1 VTIANRELGRYRVG
15 ARVGSGGMAVVY
27 RGRDERLGRP
37 VAIKVLAD
45 NLAADDG
52 FRERFVR
59 EARLAAGLSHPNIV
73 HVYDTGEDADGRPYI
88 VMEYIDGESLAAT
101 VQREDRLSPQRVAEI
116 ALDCCAGLEYAH
128 AAGLVHR
135 DVKPHNLLV
144 DRRGTVRIADFGVAR
159 SLDSATITRTGSV
172 LGTTAY
178 QAPEQAR
185 GEQVTTAADIYGLGA
200 TLYQLLTGQ
209 TPGVRRRV
217 ATLSPDVPAHLRD
230 AVMWCLASDP
240 AGRPTAGALAAALR
254 RPPDGV
260 TRVLTP
266 PGDDDRTRVIR
277 SHGGRLPLP
286 GVRRAVA
293 VLSVMLVIL
302 TAAVVVDSLG
312 GGAPAPRHHHRTRV
326 SGPAPGATPAMSA
339 RHLADWIRA
348 HSG

>member
-1 VTIANRELGRYRVG
+1 VTIANRELGRYRVES
-15 ARVGSGGMAVVY
+15 RVGSGGMAVVY

-52 FRERFVR
+52 FRARFVR
-59 EARLAAGLSHPNIV
+59 EAQLAAGLSHPNIV

-101 VQREDRLSPQRVAEI
+101 VQRVDRLSPQRVTEV

-135 DVKPHNLLV
+135 DIKPHNLLV
-144 DRRGTVRIADFGVAR
+144 DRRGTVRIVDFGVAR
-159 SLDSATITRTGSV
+159 SLDGASITRTGSV

-185 GEQVTTAADIYGLGA
+185 GEQVTTAADMYSLGA

-209 TPGVRRRV
+209 TPGLRSRV
-217 ATLSPDVPAHLRD
+217 AALSPDVPRALRD
-230 AVMWCLASDP
+230 GVMRCLAADP
-240 AGRPTAGALAAALR
+240 LARPTAGALTAALTRPADEVTRVMAAPGAEQPTRAIPARRHRSPLPHLRLIAAAL
-254 RPPDGV
+254 
-260 TRVLTP
+260 
-266 PGDDDRTRVIR
+266 
-277 SHGGRLPLP
+277 
-286 GVRRAVA
+286 A
-293 VLSVMLVIL
+293 VMLVIL
-302 TAAVVVDSLG
+302 IGAVALSSRG
-312 GGAPAPRHHHRTRV
+312 GGAAPRHHHRAHV
-326 SGPAPGATPAMSA
+326 AAPAPGATPAKSA
-339 RHLADWIRA
+339 HHLADWIRA